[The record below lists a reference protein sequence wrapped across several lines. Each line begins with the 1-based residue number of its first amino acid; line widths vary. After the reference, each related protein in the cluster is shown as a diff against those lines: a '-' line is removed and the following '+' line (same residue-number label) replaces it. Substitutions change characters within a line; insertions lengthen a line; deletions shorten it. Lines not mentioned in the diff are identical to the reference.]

1 MVSSEVMHPPGWFRL
16 MRAGAFAAV
25 CVVVSQVGHDIFAER
40 PAPFWAGCAALAG
53 VGGVGYCLADR
64 RRPAWWILLAVEV
77 VQFALHLWFSFCTST
92 ESGPWPPATGM
103 HGAGA
108 HMAGMQA
115 TQVGGAGMSH
125 GGCMSLGMLAAHAL
139 AGALAAGWLY
149 AGERALWR
157 ALAVIAD
164 FVVERALQV
173 LVLLLGHVLTPSA
186 GPVAVTAGR
195 GEDEPPPETTALRH
209 VLVRRG
215 PPLPQRSFA

>member
-1 MVSSEVMHPPGWFRL
+1 

-25 CVVVSQVGHDIFAER
+25 CVVVSQVGHDMFAER

-77 VQFALHLWFSFCTST
+77 VQFALHSWFSFCASPAS
-92 ESGPWPPATGM
+92 EPWPPAAGT

-115 TQVGGAGMSH
+115 AQVGDAGVSH
-125 GGCMSLGMLAAHAL
+125 GACMSVGMLAAHAL
-139 AGALAAGWLY
+139 AGAVAAGWLY

-157 ALAVIAD
+157 ALMVIAD
-164 FVVERALQV
+164 FLVERALQV
-173 LVLLLGHVLTPSA
+173 LVLLLGHVVAPVV
-186 GPVAVTAGR
+186 GPLAVATGR

-215 PPLPQRSFA
+215 PPSPPRALARV